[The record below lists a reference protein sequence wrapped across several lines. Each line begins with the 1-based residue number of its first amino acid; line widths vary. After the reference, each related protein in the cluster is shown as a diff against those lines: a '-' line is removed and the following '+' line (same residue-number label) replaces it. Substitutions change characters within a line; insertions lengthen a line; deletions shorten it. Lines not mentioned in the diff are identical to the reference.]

1 MNSLRSVSISRRL
14 WLILI
19 VAVVMLLTLGVLML
33 KQIHDDLYHA
43 KAQKTQHVVQTA
55 SGLLT
60 YYHDLE
66 TAGTL
71 TRDAAQNHEALL
83 CVQTGKTLSDPNRF
97 KFDGDGYYLKSA
109 AEMREIW
116 RDFPEACD
124 NTLLI
129 AERCNVEFKER
140 ELMPR
145 FPVPEGHTEAS
156 WFEQEVAAGMQ
167 RRYKGQIPEAQAK
180 QVSYEVEVIE
190 QMGFPG
196 YFLVVAD
203 FIAWARAQGIRVG
216 PGRGSAAGWSRPAT
230 AVRAAGHSARCPAC
244 RAWPARPPGRCG

>member
-71 TRDAAQNHEALL
+71 TRDAAQKQALTAIRGL
-83 CVQTGKTLSDPNRF
+83 RYDQSDYFWINDLTPVMVMHPTNPKLEGQNLSAIRDP
-97 KFDGDGYYLKSA
+97 DGFAVFNEMVAIAKS
-109 AEMREIW
+109 
-116 RDFPEACD
+116 
-124 NTLLI
+124 
-129 AERCNVEFKER
+129 KGS
-140 ELMPR
+140 
-145 FPVPEGHTEAS
+145 GH
-156 WFEQEVAAGMQ
+156 G
-167 RRYKGQIPEAQAK
+167 RLPLAQARC
-180 QVSYEVEVIE
+180 QRTGGENLLRE
-190 QMGFPG
+190 
-196 YFLVVAD
+196 
-203 FIAWARAQGIRVG
+203 
-216 PGRGSAAGWSRPAT
+216 T
-230 AVRAAGHSARCPAC
+230 VRAVGLGARF
-244 RAWPARPPGRCG
+244 GRLRR

>member
-71 TRDAAQNHEALL
+71 SKDAAQKQALTAIRGL
-83 CVQTGKTLSDPNRF
+83 RYDQSDYFWINDL
-97 KFDGDGYYLKSA
+97 DGTITDGGELTHSYSSEGEVK
-109 AEMREIW
+109 MTKQ
-116 RDFPEACD
+116 DH
-124 NTLLI
+124 NTQH
-129 AERCNVEFKER
+129 K
-140 ELMPR
+140 
-145 FPVPEGHTEAS
+145 HTTNTTT
-156 WFEQEVAAGMQ
+156 M
-167 RRYKGQIPEAQAK
+167 
-180 QVSYEVEVIE
+180 
-190 QMGFPG
+190 
-196 YFLVVAD
+196 VAD
-203 FIAWARAQGIRVG
+203 PLA
-216 PGRGSAAGWSRPAT
+216 PPAT
-230 AVRAAGHSARCPAC
+230 
-244 RAWPARPPGRCG
+244 WI